1 MDKLVGE
8 LLETKNNWTNAE
20 TEEKLCGEIKF
31 APLEMLIVKK

>member
-20 TEEKLCGEIKF
+20 TEEKLRSKIKLE
-31 APLEMLIVKK
+31 PLEILIVKK